1 MLKSKWPFSF
11 VAILTISL
19 SLTAFVG
26 EYKNEKELIKA
37 SDKYFDTGEYDQC
50 LDLYSQLVSTHPKNP
65 NYNFKYGV
73 CLLYST
79 EDKVQSLR
87 YLSFSVKN
95 ENIVNPK
102 AFYFYG
108 QALQQNYD
116 FDRAIKNYKKY
127 QSLVKGK
134 ESQALN
140 TPSLIKQCKL
150 AKKMIFEFQ
159 KMDVVSKKSVG
170 KKEFF
175 RSYRLGSMKRSIII
189 TPEEFQV
196 SQDKKSK
203 DYSLIVHNHMVETV
217 YFSSY
222 NKDGSIGGKDI
233 FKVRKMPDGTF
244 SKPINLGPLVNT
256 PMDEDYPYLHPNG
269 RLLYFA
275 SKGRN
280 GIGGFDIFKSELD
293 TNNNLWGEAV
303 NVGFSVNS
311 PADDILYVSDMDENI
326 AYFASNRTNK
336 NGEIT
341 VYKILPNKKNE
352 PVIAVRGQVEIE
364 GIRNQ
369 TAKVTVYNEEGEELN
384 IFTSQ
389 KLSGTFNM
397 ILDEDQTY
405 IIGVAAPGK
414 GESKSK
420 LVVPKKA
427 EIGMISKKFIVKRD
441 GSVILEDNQELL
453 ASAEETSK
461 MLRESANLDVNQNN
475 DIDFNTKVNRPT
487 EKLITTIPTST
498 EKNPE
503 ETEIIAFDA
512 GKSETTQ
519 EEDIISGAE
528 SELNEIIAS
537 KQKVKKQIDATYYIA
552 NKKKNKTDLLKD
564 DIEMISEELSL
575 IVDPN
580 EKKKLHEQLDQKTTE
595 LKANAA
601 SATTALQ
608 FAKSKEREFAVKEKQ
623 EKLAQTYVEAVKLA
637 STSNNSPK
645 SIADLERAR
654 VELDEI
660 QEEIKAVQEKDGA
673 DEAFAKTDAAKKRVT
688 ALKLENNT
696 AQQDVA
702 DIINEQ
708 KMLADQAKATK
719 NKGFKEELN
728 LQIDE
733 LKDELAESK
742 VAASISKAKLDQ
754 AKSEYKVLSSTQN
767 VFDEVYNEAD
777 DESVVAIS
785 DEQKKIIQNN
795 VITQKEN
802 LQEVLEKTA
811 VIPIVKIIEP
821 VEIEIIPK
829 EEASYEIAIKE
840 ELTPSVE
847 SIQEEYAKLDENAK
861 VTPEIQYVDEIGKA
875 KLEKK
880 SLKSFR
886 DERELLEMALANVE
900 NKQQRKELESKIA
913 ELDYNEA
920 ESLDKL
926 KIYIARAQKQ
936 EKDLSETVV
945 STNKVESD
953 ILADLSTEVVV
964 IEKEIEETKIL
975 KAETKAQ
982 ITERPSEEVAL
993 IDNTSKVDAS
1003 QKNTIE
1009 TNDAK
1014 VSIDTVT
1021 DKKPETQVQIEPG
1034 YEIVPEKE
1042 EIVLEVE
1049 TTKLLFFDLET
1060 ATDNEVNVLL
1070 ESSLGVR
1077 NIDFEFEV
1085 DNNEAEILKQKI
1097 QYLKTDA
1104 IKALIAANKAQ
1115 IEFENSG
1122 EVGTSP
1128 KSEKQKQKALKSQFE
1143 IAKVEGELNIQDYTV
1158 TKDKIDKEMFS
1169 VSGMATDEI
1178 RENSKAINEK
1188 WVSASV
1194 VREQANL
1201 AKEEKEKIRLIN
1213 EAASLEYEALV
1224 LQEDLKLKIKQQKE
1238 IALAKNSTIE
1248 IENNITFKTPVVN
1261 EIESVELPTE
1271 PTIGKEEYVEIAV
1284 NSEINIENEFTN
1296 KLEVQNSEI
1305 KNERNNSEI
1314 INDSETAIIEG
1325 DKGQDAAINNVN
1337 YSTNPTNLT
1346 ESNNKKNPVE
1356 VSLNNFNKKFPSVA
1370 TVEYGNEVG
1379 YGIKRDAEIVY
1390 SKSAE
1395 VSSALF
1401 EAKENENEA
1410 LDYFY
1415 QAKNKKQLAEKN
1427 PKDAKKYNKE
1437 ADKLLIKGNKAQVK
1451 ANESFRKVNE
1461 KELAFNNEEIKF
1473 AFEYDEIIKKD
1484 SAEIL
1489 VKQADELF
1497 EMAAALRKEAS
1508 KEKDLDESFELINEA
1523 YAMEIEAIKKQDYI
1537 ITGELDGET
1546 SDISEEIT
1554 VVTPVKI
1561 ESKYTKKAAALRAKA
1576 DLERDPEKKKLL
1588 FEEAINHELAGN
1600 SNRTKRLLS
1609 ALNTDKITY
1618 ENNEG
1623 IVETLRKQSHNN
1635 NRSNKAWEFEKD
1647 ANALFTQAD
1656 SIKKIADQTN
1666 NEVERLVLITA
1677 SNEMMH
1683 NAKEKQAS
1691 AIKKYQESKA
1701 EPDEPNFIAEF
1712 RKEFSI
1718 EGELTESK
1726 PSEIL
1731 DEEKEAE
1738 EELISEIPETSI
1750 NQIEEQLGTEV
1761 DVTNEVAFENETP
1774 INETKIEDIAS
1785 VVKKPVVEETKIVV
1799 PGIEDEIAVA
1809 VEAQNVELE
1818 IKDETTVVE
1827 KTQFV
1832 EPEKEDKIAIVK
1844 EIQVIELEVK
1854 DEITIIQTPEI
1865 TEEKIVQVQ
1874 PEVQEVKSIPS
1885 ESSNYD
1891 SPQATY
1897 KQLIIAANE
1906 IEAQEVRRV
1915 EDIMYLK
1922 NQAGINRKKS
1932 EEILAQVDGLVN
1944 EEEILTK
1951 LAEANKYRLQSEQ
1964 QEIEAENQEIILKN
1978 NVLESRA
1985 QREEAKMILAVIA
1998 EEDQAIVI
2006 AEVESNNEDLKKVRE
2021 FLRDAPVEV
2030 VAVNKTT
2037 KPVEDIIISK
2047 PQEITEVEPINNP
2060 EPQSETIKQ
2069 SPIVRTPTP
2078 SISAYNSNGDDI
2090 DMYNI
2095 KLLDEG
2101 STESSIVEDEFTM
2114 GSAKIYKSAADIP
2127 VDPKMPNGIIYQVQV
2142 GAFRNEI
2149 DPSIFNGL
2157 TPLVGE
2163 RTSSGIIRYKV
2174 GYFRGF
2180 KSANMAK
2187 GRIREIGYQDAFV
2200 VVFYDGQ
2207 RITLD
2212 KAEEVIEAAE
2222 ESEKFIYDNLVQDEV
2237 QQLRAIGIKEEE
2249 AFEDPTDVSESL
2261 VIVNKQTTNKVK
2273 NTVSNR
2279 GNGLSNDLLSIN
2291 GLFYTVQVGVFTA
2304 PRISSDLKG
2313 VTPLYTEKTSN
2324 GYLRYT
2330 TGVYRDYS
2338 SADTRKDAVRV
2349 QGIKDAYV
2357 IAYNE
2362 NKKITA
2368 TKAREV
2374 EGGSANNNSN
2384 QNGQAGN
2391 LTTNKKV
2398 IFKVQV
2404 GAYKTPIVAENTAV
2418 FKDLTNYEISNIK
2431 TESGLLIYMIGN
2443 YATKEAADKLRQE
2456 VIAVGASDCFVVA
2469 LVDGKRIPM
2478 TEALQLVKQ

>member
-1 MLKSKWPFSF
+1 MLASKWLFSF
-11 VAILTISL
+11 VIVLTISL

-26 EYKNEKELIKA
+26 DYKNEKELIKVA
-37 SDKYFDTGEYDQC
+37 DKYFDAGGYDQC
-50 LDLYSQLVSTHPKNP
+50 LDLYSQLVSTHPKAP

-95 ENIVNPK
+95 ENIVDPK

-134 ESQALN
+134 ESQDLN
-140 TPSLIKQCKL
+140 TPRLIKQCKL
-150 AKKMIFEFQ
+150 AKKMILEFQ

-203 DYSLIVHNHMVETV
+203 DYSLIVHNPTVETV

-222 NKDGSIGGKDI
+222 NKDGNIGGKDI
-233 FKVRKMPDGTF
+233 FKIRKMPDGTF

-269 RLLYFA
+269 RVLYFA

-293 TNNNLWGEAV
+293 TTNNLWGEAV

-341 VYKILPNKKNE
+341 VYKILPNKNNE

-369 TAKVTVYNEEGEELN
+369 TAKVTIYNEKGEELN
-384 IFTSQ
+384 VFTSQ

-405 IIGVAAPGK
+405 IVGVAAPGK

-420 LVVPKKA
+420 LVVPKKS
-427 EIGMISKKFIVKRD
+427 EGGMISKKFIVKRD

-461 MLRESANLDVNQNN
+461 MLRESANLDVNQNK
-475 DIDFNTKVNRPT
+475 DVDFNTKVNRPK
-487 EKLITTIPTST
+487 EKPINNRPTST
-498 EKNPE
+498 ETNPE
-503 ETEIIAFDA
+503 ETETIVIDEEIL
-512 GKSETTQ
+512 ETTQ

-564 DIEMISEELSL
+564 DIEMISEELNL
-575 IVDPN
+575 IVEPSQ
-580 EKKKLHEQLDQKTTE
+580 KKKLQEQLDQKTTE

-608 FAKSKEREFAVKEKQ
+608 LAKSKEREFAVKEKQ
-623 EKLAQTYVEAVKLA
+623 EKLAQTYVEAVKRA

-673 DEAFAKTDAAKKRVT
+673 DEAFAKTDIAKKRVA
-688 ALKLENNT
+688 ALELENNT
-696 AQQDVA
+696 AQQDVI

-733 LKDELAESK
+733 LKGELSESK
-742 VAASISKAKLDQ
+742 VAANVLKAKLDQ

-767 VFDEVYNEAD
+767 VYDEVYTEAD
-777 DESVVAIS
+777 EESVVTIS
-785 DEQKKIIQNN
+785 DEQKKIIQND

-802 LQEVLEKTA
+802 LKEVLEKTA
-811 VIPIVKIIEP
+811 VIPVVENIEP
-821 VEIEIIPK
+821 LEIEVVS
-829 EEASYEIAIKE
+829 EEEGFSEIVIKE
-840 ELTPSVE
+840 ESTPSVE

-861 VTPEIQYVDEIGKA
+861 VTPELQYVDEIGKA

-880 SLKSFR
+880 SLQSFR
-886 DERELLEMALANVE
+886 DERELLEMAVANVE
-900 NKQQRKELESKIA
+900 DKQQRKELEAKIA

-926 KIYIARAQKQ
+926 KTYIARAQEQ
-936 EKDLSETVV
+936 EKDLPETIV
-945 STNKVESD
+945 SMNKVESD
-953 ILADLSTEVVV
+953 ILADLSIEVVV

-975 KAETKAQ
+975 KAETTSQTSIK
-982 ITERPSEEVAL
+982 PVEEVAL
-993 IDNTSKVDAS
+993 IDNYSTADTSLK
-1003 QKNTIE
+1003 TIGE
-1009 TNDAK
+1009 TIDFETKAE
-1014 VSIDTVT
+1014 IDT
-1021 DKKPETQVQIEPG
+1021 KPETEVQSELG
-1034 YEIVPEKE
+1034 YKIVPEEE

-1049 TTKLLFFDLET
+1049 TTEPLFFDLET
-1060 ATDNEVNVLL
+1060 ATDDEVNVLL
-1070 ESSLGVR
+1070 ESNLGVR
-1077 NIDFEFEV
+1077 NIDFELEI

-1104 IKALIAANKAQ
+1104 TESLIAANKAQ

-1122 EVGTSP
+1122 EVGTAP
-1128 KSEKQKQKALKSQFE
+1128 KAEKQKQKAFESQFK
-1143 IAKVEGELNIQDYTV
+1143 IAKAEGELNSQEYTV
-1158 TKDKIDKEMFS
+1158 TKDEIEKEMFS
-1169 VSGMATDEI
+1169 VLGMATDEI
-1178 RENSKAINEK
+1178 RENSKAVNEK
-1188 WVSASV
+1188 WVSASI

-1201 AKEEKEKIRLIN
+1201 EKEEKEKVRLIN
-1213 EAASLEYEALV
+1213 EAASLEYDALV
-1224 LQEDLKLKIKQQKE
+1224 IQEDLKIKLKQQKE
-1238 IALAKNSTIE
+1238 IVLAKNSTKE
-1248 IENNITFKTPVVN
+1248 IEESITFQKPVVN
-1261 EIESVELPTE
+1261 EIELVELSIEPKIEEEEETAEVAVKTE
-1271 PTIGKEEYVEIAV
+1271 I
-1284 NSEINIENEFTN
+1284 TN
-1296 KLEVQNSEI
+1296 KLEFPDSEI

-1314 INDSETAIIEG
+1314 IKDSKTAIIEG
-1325 DKGQDAAINNVN
+1325 NEGRAAIDNVRN
-1337 YSTNPTNLT
+1337 INSSTSPTNSV
-1346 ESNNKKNPVE
+1346 ESNNNNNNNNNNSPVE
-1356 VSLNNFNKKFPSVA
+1356 VSHDNFNKQSPSVA
-1370 TVEYGNEVG
+1370 TIEYGNEAG
-1379 YGIKRDAEIVY
+1379 YGIKRDAEITY

-1395 VSSALF
+1395 VASALV

-1415 QAKNKKQLAEKN
+1415 QAKKQKQLAEEH
-1427 PKDAKKYNKE
+1427 PKDAKKYNKK
-1437 ADKLLIKGNKAQVK
+1437 ADKFLSKGSKAQVE

-1461 KELAFNNEEIKF
+1461 KELAFNKEEIKF
-1473 AFEYDEIIKKD
+1473 AFEYDDIFKKD
-1484 SAEIL
+1484 SAKIL

-1497 EMAAALRKEAS
+1497 DNAAVLRKEAS
-1508 KEKDLDESFELINEA
+1508 KEKDLDKSVELINKA

-1537 ITGELDGET
+1537 ITGELDGEA

-1554 VVTPVKI
+1554 IVTPVKV
-1561 ESKYTKKAAALRAKA
+1561 ESEYTRKAAALRSKA
-1576 DLERDPEKKKLL
+1576 DLEKDPEKKRLL
-1588 FEEAINHELAGN
+1588 FEEAINHELAGDKT
-1600 SNRTKRLLS
+1600 RTKRLLS

-1618 ENNEG
+1618 QNNEG
-1623 IVETLRKQSHNN
+1623 IVKTLRNKSHNN
-1635 NRSNKAWEFEKD
+1635 NPSNKAWELEKD
-1647 ANALFTQAD
+1647 ANVLFSQAD
-1656 SIKKIADQTN
+1656 SIKKIADQTD
-1666 NEVERLVLITA
+1666 NEVERLIQITA

-1683 NAKEKQAS
+1683 DAKQKQAS

-1701 EPDEPNFIAEF
+1701 APDEPNFISEF
-1712 RKEFSI
+1712 RKEFAVDEKKS
-1718 EGELTESK
+1718 ESK
-1726 PSEIL
+1726 PSEII
-1731 DEEKEAE
+1731 EEE
-1738 EELISEIPETSI
+1738 EELISEVSVT
-1750 NQIEEQLGTEV
+1750 NTKQNKEQLGTEV
-1761 DVTNEVAFENETP
+1761 VLTSEVFVKNEIV
-1774 INETKIEDIAS
+1774 INELKIEDIAS
-1785 VVKKPVVEETKIVV
+1785 VIENEIVEETQIVELETKDAIVV
-1799 PGIEDEIAVA
+1799 AEETQII
-1809 VEAQNVELE
+1809 ELE
-1818 IKDETTVVE
+1818 IKDAIAVIEET
-1827 KTQFV
+1827 QIV
-1832 EPEKEDKIAIVK
+1832 EPEI
-1844 EIQVIELEVK
+1844 K
-1854 DEITIIQTPEI
+1854 DEIVVVETPEI
-1865 TEEKIVQVQ
+1865 IEEEEELVQVE
-1874 PEVQEVKSIPS
+1874 PEVQEVKEVQEIKSIPT
-1885 ESSNYD
+1885 EYSNSD

-1897 KQLIIAANE
+1897 KTLISAANE

-1915 EDIMYLK
+1915 EDIIYLK
-1922 NQAGINRKKS
+1922 NQASINRKKS
-1932 EEILAQVDGLVN
+1932 EEILAQVDGLVE

-1951 LAEANKYRLQSEQ
+1951 LAEANKYRLQAEQ

-1978 NVLESRA
+1978 NVSESRA

-1998 EEDQAIVI
+1998 EEDQAVVV
-2006 AEVESNNEDLKKVRE
+2006 AEVESNNKDLKKVRE
-2021 FLRDAPVEV
+2021 FLRDAPSEV
-2030 VAVNKTT
+2030 VAANKIT
-2037 KPVEDIIISK
+2037 KTVEDVIVIE
-2047 PQEITEVEPINNP
+2047 PQETKEVEPINNP
-2060 EPQSETIKQ
+2060 EPQAETVKK
-2069 SPIVRTPTP
+2069 SPIERTPTT
-2078 SISAYNSNGDDI
+2078 SISAYTSNGDNI

-2101 STESSIVEDEFTM
+2101 STESSIVEDGFTM

-2142 GAFRNEI
+2142 GAFRNAI
-2149 DPSIFNGL
+2149 NPSIFNGL

-2187 GRIREIGYQDAFV
+2187 SRIREIGYKDAFV

-2212 KAEEVIEAAE
+2212 KAEEVIEAAD

-2237 QQLRAIGIKEEE
+2237 QKLKAIGIKEEE

-2261 VIVNKQTTNKVK
+2261 VVVNNQTSNKVNNTVK
-2273 NTVSNR
+2273 NTASNID
-2279 GNGLSNDLLSIN
+2279 NGLSNDLLSIN

-2338 SADTRKDAVRV
+2338 SADTRKESVRI

-2357 IAYNE
+2357 IAYNK
-2362 NKKITA
+2362 NQRITA
-2368 TKAREV
+2368 AKAREV
-2374 EGGSANNNSN
+2374 EEGTANNNSN
-2384 QNGQAGN
+2384 KNDQVGN
-2391 LTTNKKV
+2391 LTMNKKV
-2398 IFKVQV
+2398 TFKVQV

-2443 YATKEAADKLRQE
+2443 YATKEAADKLRKE
-2456 VIAVGASDCFVVA
+2456 VIAVGAADCFVVA

-2478 TEALQLVKQ
+2478 IEALQFFKQ